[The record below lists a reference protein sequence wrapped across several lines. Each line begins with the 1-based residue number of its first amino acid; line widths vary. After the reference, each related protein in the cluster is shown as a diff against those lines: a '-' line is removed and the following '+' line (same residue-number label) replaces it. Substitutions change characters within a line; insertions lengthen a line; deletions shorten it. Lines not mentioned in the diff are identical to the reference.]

1 SESFSEF
8 YTSACSEH
16 QIQINPHILEVLEN
30 YDVYVKLRAEGSVTL
45 NLSGSKGMKRVQ
57 RLDDRDALAVSKCLK
72 NNRRVTGLDVS
83 YNNITDEG
91 LRHLADLLRGD
102 STLNFLDLRFNECQA
117 DSAAVLAKILQG
129 NRTLFSLRLS
139 GNKIGDRGGTQLA
152 TMLQVN
158 DSLMELELSAC
169 DLGIHSVMMLAHV
182 LRSNRS
188 LRCVDF
194 SQSLLISHQ
203 EEWLVHVSNMLVV
216 NSTLLELR
224 LGMAGITDTG
234 VQRLAEG
241 LQLNHSLRYLDLRC
255 NSLSCDGGFYL
266 AEVLRRN
273 PTLDVIDLSFN
284 RIQDEGAVHLSRAL
298 SLPGC
303 GLRALSVRSNSI
315 RTEGL
320 LSLARAVKVNA
331 SLTDINIWGN
341 YLEEPV
347 SQAFHQLISSQRLL
361 PDRTDVTAYEV
372 DGRVFLAEVSNSLDK
387 H

>member
-1 SESFSEF
+1 
-8 YTSACSEH
+8 
-16 QIQINPHILEVLEN
+16 
-30 YDVYVKLRAEGSVTL
+30 
-45 NLSGSKGMKRVQ
+45 
-57 RLDDRDALAVSKCLK
+57 
-72 NNRRVTGLDVS
+72 
-83 YNNITDEG
+83 
-91 LRHLADLLRGD
+91 
-102 STLNFLDLRFNECQA
+102 
-117 DSAAVLAKILQG
+117 
-129 NRTLFSLRLS
+129 
-139 GNKIGDRGGTQLA
+139 
-152 TMLQVN
+152 
-158 DSLMELELSAC
+158 
-169 DLGIHSVMMLAHV
+169 
-182 LRSNRS
+182 
-188 LRCVDF
+188 
-194 SQSLLISHQ
+194 
-203 EEWLVHVSNMLVV
+203 
-216 NSTLLELR
+216 TLLELR

-361 PDRTDVTAYEV
+361 PDRTDVTAYEA